1 MHSGTPTPFTPAR
14 NEPPP
19 VPPPS
24 PGPKPPPEPLPMPV
38 PPPLPRESVTLFANG
53 SPKFAIF
60 GLGIFKSGGPN
71 SDGSIASLGARF
83 SIFACGGVNCVH
95 LNLGSFP
102 FDVGVRVWLFA
113 PPPPPALSAPA
124 GSFATYGEIS
134 SGVMSICLFF
144 ASVEGKTRVKI
155 GITSNPNSNAP
166 CRPKA
171 IAWLQPNFSSF
182 DQISFT
188 LIGFTAKGRGACL
201 GGEKN
206 SLMRVPNPPKFDP
219 QATANLLFTGPFG
232 TGPELKKSLRLS
244 PTPAPNDVFVKGASA
259 RSRTLIGRS
268 MKNCFRF
275 DQKLSGI
282 RISGLTNFGTAEEGT
297 GIAGSE
303 PDTLDLVISGG
314 RRLINLCGTVSLLL

>member
-1 MHSGTPTPFTPAR
+1 MHWGEPTPFTPAR
-14 NEPPP
+14 KTPPP

-24 PGPKPPPEPLPMPV
+24 PGPRPPPEPLPMPV
-38 PPPLPRESVTLFANG
+38 PLPFPSESVTLLPIG
-53 SPKFAIF
+53 SPKFAIL
-60 GLGIFKSGGPN
+60 GLGTFKSGGP
-71 SDGSIASLGARF
+71 SREGSIASFGFRF
-83 SIFACGGVNCVH
+83 SIFAWGGVNCVH

-124 GSFATYGEIS
+124 GSLATYGEIS

-171 IAWLQPNFSSF
+171 IACLQPNFSSF
-182 DQISFT
+182 DQFSFT

-232 TGPELKKSLRLS
+232 AGPELKKSLRLS

-303 PDTLDLVISGG
+303 PDTLGLVISGG
-314 RRLINLCGTVSLLL
+314 RRLINLCGTVSLL

>member
-1 MHSGTPTPFTPAR
+1 MHIGEPTPLTPAR
-14 NEPPP
+14 NTPPP

-24 PGPKPPPEPLPMPV
+24 PGPSPPPEPLPIPV
-38 PPPLPRESVTLFANG
+38 PLPLPRESVMPLASG
-53 SPKFAIF
+53 SPKFAIL
-60 GLGIFKSGGPN
+60 GLASCKSGGP
-71 SDGSIASLGARF
+71 SRVGSIASLGFRF
-83 SIFACGGVNCVH
+83 RIFAWGAANCVIV
-95 LNLGSFP
+95 NFGSFP

-134 SGVMSICLFF
+134 SGITSTCLFF
-144 ASVEGKTRVKI
+144 ASVAGKTFVQI

-166 CRPKA
+166 CKAKA

-297 GIAGSE
+297 AIAGSE
-303 PDTLDLVISGG
+303 PDTLGLVISGG

>member
-1 MHSGTPTPFTPAR
+1 MQTGEPTPFTPAR
-14 NEPPP
+14 NMPPP

-24 PGPKPPPEPLPMPV
+24 PGPRPPPEPLPIPV
-38 PPPLPRESVTLFANG
+38 PLPFPRESVTPLASG
-53 SPKFAIF
+53 SPKFAIL
-60 GLGIFKSGGPN
+60 GLGTFKSGGP
-71 SDGSIASLGARF
+71 SRDGSMASLGFRF
-83 SIFACGGVNCVH
+83 SIFAWCGVNCVH

-206 SLMRVPNPPKFDP
+206 SLMRVPKPPKFDP

-232 TGPELKKSLRLS
+232 AGPELKKSLRLS
-244 PTPAPNDVFVKGASA
+244 PTPAPNEVFVNGASA
-259 RSRTLIGRS
+259 RSRTLMGRS

-303 PDTLDLVISGG
+303 PDTLGLVISGG